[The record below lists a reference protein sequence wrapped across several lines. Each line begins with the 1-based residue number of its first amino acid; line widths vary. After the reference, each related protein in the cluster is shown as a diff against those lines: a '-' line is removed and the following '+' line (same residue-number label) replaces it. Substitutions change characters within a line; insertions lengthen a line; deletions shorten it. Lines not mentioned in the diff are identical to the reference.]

1 MQVIKKLPE
10 IVVLGDNFQCGS
22 YILRIQLKEA
32 VNLRF
37 GRFKKGKLIHLPV
50 GEYAYVGSAF
60 SSLASRLVR
69 HATRSGNQP
78 PHRIRAEM
86 IECFKRIGLG
96 KQNPLPKRAKKKHW
110 HIDYLVDLQTAEIVN
125 VLLIRSDRK
134 LESTLGK
141 LLEND
146 AHTHVFEKGLGA
158 SDLPGHT
165 HILRVVA
172 DEMWWCAL
180 ADRLGMFL

>member
-10 IVVLGDNFQCGS
+10 IVVLGDNSQCGS
-22 YILRIQLKEA
+22 YILRIQLTEV

-60 SSLASRLVR
+60 SSLASRLIR

-110 HIDYLVDLQTAEIVN
+110 NIDYLVDLQTAEIVN
-125 VLLIRSDRK
+125 VFLIRSDRK

-141 LLEND
+141 FLEND
-146 AHTHVFEKGLGA
+146 PHTHVFEKGLGA
-158 SDLPGHT
+158 NDLPGHT

>member
-1 MQVIKKLPE
+1 MQVIKKIPE

-22 YILRIQLKEA
+22 YILRIQLEEA

-37 GRFKKGKLIHLPV
+37 GRFKKGKLIHLPL

-60 SSLASRLVR
+60 SSLASRLIR
-69 HATRSGNQP
+69 HATRSENQP
-78 PHRIRAEM
+78 PHHIQTEM

-96 KQNPLPKRAKKKHW
+96 KRNLLPKRAKKKHW
-110 HIDYLVDLQTAEIVN
+110 NIDYLVDLQTAEIVS
-125 VLLIRSDRK
+125 VFLIRSDRK

-146 AHTHVFEKGLGA
+146 AHAHVFEKGLGA

-172 DEMWWCAL
+172 DEIWWCAL

>member
-37 GRFKKGKLIHLPV
+37 GRFKKGKLIHLPL

-125 VLLIRSDRK
+125 VLLIRSDKK
-134 LESTLGK
+134 LEAMLGK
-141 LLEND
+141 FLEKD
-146 AHTHVFEKGLGA
+146 PHTHVFEKGLGA

-172 DEMWWCAL
+172 DEIWWCAL
-180 ADRLGMFL
+180 ADRVRMFL